1 MLANIYLIVDIIV
14 QDAGNNPLETYTT
27 SNFLMVLRFT
37 SKAPDCFSRLS
48 DVLVEAA
55 LDEVAHDSFHI
66 GSF

>member
-1 MLANIYLIVDIIV
+1 V